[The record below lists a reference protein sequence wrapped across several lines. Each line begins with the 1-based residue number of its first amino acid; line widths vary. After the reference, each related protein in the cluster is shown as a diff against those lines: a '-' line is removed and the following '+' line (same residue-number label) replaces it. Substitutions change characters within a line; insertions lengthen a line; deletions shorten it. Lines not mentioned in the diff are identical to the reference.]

1 MNAIQTDG
9 DTMSDSKQS
18 DSTAGPAAT
27 SGLWNPYLTG
37 MLLGATLLASFLVL
51 GAGLG
56 ASAGLARLGASL
68 EAAVLPAHTAASE
81 YFGRWGAN
89 PLNYYLVY
97 MLAGVFLGG
106 LFSALLARRVKV
118 TIERGESFPARR
130 RLGLALVGG
139 ILVGYASRLAAGCT
153 SGQALTGAALMLNG
167 SLAFM
172 IAVFVGGYAAAYFFR
187 RQWQ

>member
-1 MNAIQTDG
+1 MANPPRT
-9 DTMSDSKQS
+9 
-18 DSTAGPAAT
+18 TAA
-27 SGLWNPYLTG
+27 SGLWNPYLAG
-37 MLLGATLLASFLVL
+37 VLLGATLLASFLVL

-106 LFSALLARRVKV
+106 LFSALLGRRVSV

-130 RLGLALVGG
+130 RSG
-139 ILVGYASRLAAGCT
+139 ISPRATT
-153 SGQALTGAALMLNG
+153 S
-167 SLAFM
+167 M
-172 IAVFVGGYAAAYFFR
+172 IY
-187 RQWQ
+187 